1 MRWLKQAVF
10 VVVTT
15 TALGAME
22 CPLLVD
28 PCVSEAEDNLNR
40 DRLLDG
46 VWALTRINGAPI
58 PARGYQVAPGG
69 EFLRAGSLTFNS
81 RSVTGGCE
89 EPSKSEGTAV
99 ARFVMSPDG
108 FINKAGQSGSGAFEY
123 DANTKVVKLKAY
135 KIEVPGNVNGTRLT
149 VTGLNPETFRTITL
163 EFVR

>member
-28 PCVSEAEDNLNR
+28 PCVAAAEDNLSR
-40 DRLLDG
+40 SELMDG

-58 PARGYQVAPGG
+58 PTRGYQVAPGG
-69 EFLRAGSLTFNS
+69 EFLRAGSLQFHS

-89 EPSKSEGTAV
+89 NPTKSEGTAV

-108 FINKAGQSGSGAFEY
+108 FINKAGQSGSGAFEF
-123 DANTKVVKLKAY
+123 DANTRVVKLTAY
-135 KIEVPGNVNGTRLT
+135 KITVPGTVNGTRLT
-149 VTGLNPETFRTITL
+149 VSGLNPETFKNITL